1 MAGYNYQN
9 PEASVQAQKDAIAAR
24 EGLIPEGRYM
34 VTFMGAKYHPG
45 NNPTK
50 SIWRWDLK
58 CKFHDKPSSAFNRAE
73 RNISFFESESKMH
86 VERMPQFIA
95 FLRAMGLNPAVDF
108 KPAKGKKDTDMM
120 LDWLDRAFENHLK
133 FEVDVKNQ
141 NKWDAEK
148 REYVLDEKYQTFD
161 IVIESVPQLFGSA
174 EGSRLESAEA
184 EEFAVEEDTAPE
196 VHTAAEATQPA
207 AVKTATGA
215 QRTLTVPPAASAARP
230 AGRVMS
236 PFGGKKA

>member
-1 MAGYNYQN
+1 MAGYDYQN

-34 VTFMGAKYHPG
+34 VTFMGAKYSPG
-45 NNPTK
+45 DNPK
-50 SIWRWDLK
+50 KVLWRWDLK
-58 CKFHDKPSSAFNRAE
+58 VKIHDKPSSAFNRAE
-73 RNISFFESESKMH
+73 RHIQFFESESKMH

-95 FLRAMGLNPAVDF
+95 FLRALGLNPAVDF
-108 KPAKGKKDTDMM
+108 KPEKGKKDTDRM
-120 LDWLDRAFENHLK
+120 LDWLDRSFESLLK

-141 NKWDAEK
+141 MKWDKEK

-161 IVIESVPQLFGSA
+161 IVIESVPQIFGNDGDSN
-174 EGSRLESAEA
+174 LESAEDA
-184 EEFAVEEDTAPE
+184 AVEEGNSPD

-207 AVKTATGA
+207 AVNTATGA
-215 QRTLTVPPAASAARP
+215 QRTQATPPVSNAARP